1 MNDRYPTISPKDFDA
16 WLNLIREGHATA
28 KPAPKVPASAALEAS
43 ISNLRVELLRIINDL
58 DSSDSSDKFNK
69 FEIEASGLVRQFVD
83 DLSRNEKMDP
93 GFWSYLGAE
102 LFEVINWRHSIT
114 TDGKKASHANFGA
127 DKTKSDYFL
136 LIRLY
141 LRDRLSETTAHKAMG
156 DQDVWNSHIIRVQTA
171 KNVSVVAALLE
182 KARDSG
188 KSGTQIRDEAK
199 TMKALR
205 ANIVTEVMDKQ
216 QAKDFVDLAFD
227 LT

>member
-1 MNDRYPTISPKDFDA
+1 MSDKYPTISPKDFDT
-16 WLNLIREGHATA
+16 WLNLIRDGHAPG
-28 KPAPKVPASAALEAS
+28 KPQPKVSPSSALETS
-43 ISNLRVELLRIINDL
+43 ITNLRADLLRIISDL
-58 DSSDSSDKFNK
+58 ESSGSSDKFNK
-69 FEIEASGLVRQFVD
+69 FEIQASGLVRQFVD
-83 DLSRNEKMDP
+83 GLNRNEKMDP
-93 GFWSYLGAE
+93 GFWAYLGVE
-102 LFEVINWRHSIT
+102 LFEVIDWRHPIT
-114 TDGKKASHANFGA
+114 GDSKKASHSNFGA

-141 LRDRLSETTAHKAMG
+141 LRDRLSETQAHKEMG
-156 DQDVWNSHIIRVQTA
+156 DQDLWNSHIIRVQTA

-188 KSGTQIRDEAK
+188 RSGAQIRDEAK

-205 ANIVTEVMDKQ
+205 ANIVTEIMDKQ